1 MTPIGS
7 RNSEWMVCPP
17 TLSAATPVGAQMTIC
32 LLVFQFKWLS
42 SVDLPV
48 PARPVTNT
56 CSRVPSMA
64 WNTAA
69 CSRERVTFCTTVLS
83 EELADAASRRRAA
96 SAPLRGRD
104 PTVTPLRCAISG
116 PGDIAGSIC
125 DPA

>member
-1 MTPIGS
+1 MAFRILRTVSFWSMSWSAMTPIGR

-17 TLSAATPVGAQMTIC
+17 TLSAATPVGAQITIC
-32 LLVFQFKWLS
+32 FCVCQLRWLS

-69 CSRERVTFCTTVLS
+69 CSRVRVTFCTGCL
-83 EELADAASRRRAA
+83 RRADVA
-96 SAPLRGRD
+96 GDSRGGDAHRGALPL
-104 PTVTPLRCAISG
+104 
-116 PGDIAGSIC
+116 
-125 DPA
+125 